1 MARLLIKSGQQCGQ
15 VIELNLGVNRLGRS
29 AANDFQLEDP
39 TISANHCDIILGDE
53 GVVVRDKGSTNG
65 TFLDGR
71 RTKEAGLQAGQT
83 LRLGGVELFV
93 ETADVTVAIPRIEVR
108 QAAPPVVLAD
118 GTMLCPR
125 HASARATYQCT
136 HCREVMCDA
145 CVHRMRR
152 TGGTVLNL
160 CPFCSHPCVSTTIEK
175 PKKKRLLRILVETVR
190 LPFLRASGRPDRR
203 V

>member
-125 HASARATYQCT
+125 HASARAT
-136 HCREVMCDA
+136 
-145 CVHRMRR
+145 
-152 TGGTVLNL
+152 VLNL